1 MMRCCTI
8 EVRAASSHMS
18 ERPFAHHFTTGYCH
32 RKHGK
37 LEAAVADFS
46 ESIRLNPDNAL
57 AYDERGFALMKL
69 GQHMQAIND
78 FSSSFEMNPLNVK
91 TFVNRG
97 TSHAKVGNYAQ
108 AVADYDEALKIDPT
122 HASAM
127 HNRAVALTKL
137 GMLQQALDGF
147 SRLIEKYPEDA
158 NAHFC
163 RGSAYVPLFS
173 AERRPLV
180 ILCFSLRCNAPFVC
194 ARLDAMGEHEAAV
207 EDYTRALDLEGSVG
221 SWR

>member
-1 MMRCCTI
+1 
-8 EVRAASSHMS
+8 
-18 ERPFAHHFTTGYCH
+18 
-32 RKHGK
+32 

-46 ESIRLNPDNAL
+46 DSIRLNPENAL

-147 SRLIEKYPEDA
+147 SRLIEMYPEDA

-173 AERRPLV
+173 AENRPV
-180 ILCFSLRCNAPFVC
+180 AILCSSLRRCWRCNTLLA
-194 ARLDAMGEHEAAV
+194 ARLDAMGEYEAAV